1 MKITKD
7 NEVYKSFKKLREIKE
22 KADNAK
28 GNEEKI
34 QWRGE
39 YLKMDRE
46 FFEQLKRSEFKNE
59 SALTVLRKL
68 KELYSSDKK
77 SKEQFN
83 DCSFYLSY

>member
-1 MKITKD
+1 MDTIGEMKITRD
-7 NEVYKSFKKLREIKE
+7 NEVYKSFKELQELKE
-22 KADNAK
+22 K
-28 GNEEKI
+28 I
-34 QWRGE
+34 YWRGE

-77 SKEQFN
+77 SKE
-83 DCSFYLSY
+83 